1 MNSTLNALASGVK
14 AVKLVFGGVL
24 ELGGGAA
31 ALGGT
36 TWMAAQTQPQ
46 RQLLFLKQIPRWRD
60 VKQNE
65 PARMPSFLVESDR
78 DDPHPVFKRRMDCDI
93 AR

>member
-1 MNSTLNALASGVK
+1 
-14 AVKLVFGGVL
+14 
-24 ELGGGAA
+24 
-31 ALGGT
+31 
-36 TWMAAQTQPQ
+36 MAAQTQPQ

-78 DDPHPVFKRRMDCDI
+78 DDPHPVFKGRMDCDI